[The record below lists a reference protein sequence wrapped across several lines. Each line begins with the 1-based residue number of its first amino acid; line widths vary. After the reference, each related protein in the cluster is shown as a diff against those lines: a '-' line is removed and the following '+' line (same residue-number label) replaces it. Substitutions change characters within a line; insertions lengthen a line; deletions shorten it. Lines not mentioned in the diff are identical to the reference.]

1 MQVASAQSFSAFGSG
16 VAETVAHPS
25 SMAVLAVAAV
35 LILTLPRKYV
45 IAPLLLAVFLVPMG
59 NVLVVAGVHI
69 TPARVLVLFGWIRLA
84 WMKFSSQKKI
94 LRGRWNNIDT
104 AFLCLAGFKA
114 FAFILLWREIPAVIN
129 QVGVLWSTLGM
140 YFLLRFLIR
149 NDEDIQRAVQ
159 LFVLVAVVNGAGMAS
174 EHFTGRNLFGLVLGG
189 VSPYSDVRDG
199 TIRAQ
204 GAFAMTILAGTFGAA
219 LIPLM
224 FWLWRS
230 GRAKGAAAVGLVFAT
245 LMVVTTGSSTPLL
258 GYVAAV
264 VGLCFWPLRG
274 RMGRVRWGIVGSL
287 VGLQLVMKAPVWF
300 ILNHVNVFGA
310 SSGYGR
316 SMLIDNFVRHF
327 GDWWLLGTKSTAA
340 WGWDMYDLCDQF
352 VAEGAVGGLA
362 AFIFFILIIK
372 RAFAALGIARKR
384 SRGDKGREALL
395 WSLGGTLFAYIVAFL
410 GISLW
415 DQTEVAW
422 LALFAMIGAA
432 TFASSEERT
441 MSCETMQAGIPADP
455 QGALYIAQSQ

>member
-1 MQVASAQSFSAFGSG
+1 
-16 VAETVAHPS
+16 
-25 SMAVLAVAAV
+25 
-35 LILTLPRKYV
+35 
-45 IAPLLLAVFLVPMG
+45 
-59 NVLVVAGVHI
+59 
-69 TPARVLVLFGWIRLA
+69 
-84 WMKFSSQKKI
+84 
-94 LRGRWNNIDT
+94 
-104 AFLCLAGFKA
+104 
-114 FAFILLWREIPAVIN
+114 
-129 QVGVLWSTLGM
+129 
-140 YFLLRFLIR
+140 
-149 NDEDIQRAVQ
+149 
-159 LFVLVAVVNGAGMAS
+159 
-174 EHFTGRNLFGLVLGG
+174 
-189 VSPYSDVRDG
+189 
-199 TIRAQ
+199 
-204 GAFAMTILAGTFGAA
+204 
-219 LIPLM
+219 
-224 FWLWRS
+224 
-230 GRAKGAAAVGLVFAT
+230 
-245 LMVVTTGSSTPLL
+245 
-258 GYVAAV
+258 
-264 VGLCFWPLRG
+264 
-274 RMGRVRWGIVGSL
+274 
-287 VGLQLVMKAPVWF
+287 MKAPVWF